1 MTGLVDAALLAVV
14 AIGSALGA
22 SALLQARW
30 PRRSPAAAILLWQ
43 ALGLAS
49 GLAAVGTLIGL
60 ALPARQA
67 GLRFFVLRAAGQLR
81 DGDGFGLA
89 RLFGLGE
96 ADGVPLVLVAV
107 RLACLAAGLLLLASL
122 CWV

>member
-22 SALLQARW
+22 SALVQASW

-60 ALPARQA
+60 AVPASSI
-67 GLRFFVLRAAGQLR
+67 GLVRSVLRAAALLR
-81 DGDGFGLA
+81 AGDVF
-89 RLFGLGE
+89 
-96 ADGVPLVLVAV
+96 
-107 RLACLAAGLLLLASL
+107 RLASMFGSGRAGGGTVIVVA
-122 CWV
+122 

>member
-1 MTGLVDAALLAVV
+1 MTGLEDAALLAVV

-22 SALLQARW
+22 SALAQASW

-60 ALPARQA
+60 AMPASNA
-67 GLRFFVLRAAGQLR
+67 GVARSVLQVGALLRSGEVFRLTGCPAGKAACRRSSSPSG
-81 DGDGFGLA
+81 
-89 RLFGLGE
+89 
-96 ADGVPLVLVAV
+96 
-107 RLACLAAGLLLLASL
+107 
-122 CWV
+122 